1 MVDGSA
7 VIGAASHERQA
18 MASAPRHGR
27 RVSAPG
33 AVLAVA
39 VLGSF
44 MAFVD
49 ATIVNIAV
57 PSPKR

>member
-1 MVDGSA
+1 
-7 VIGAASHERQA
+7 
-18 MASAPRHGR
+18 
-27 RVSAPG
+27 VSSPKL
-33 AVLAVA
+33 VLAVA

-57 PSPKR
+57 PSIATNSRGRGCRASRGC